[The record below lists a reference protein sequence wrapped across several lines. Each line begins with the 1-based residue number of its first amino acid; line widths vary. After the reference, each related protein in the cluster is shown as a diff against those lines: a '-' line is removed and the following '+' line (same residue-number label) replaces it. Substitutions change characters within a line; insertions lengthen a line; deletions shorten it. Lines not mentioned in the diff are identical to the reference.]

1 MKRVTTSTL
10 ILTLCFTLALTA
22 GIFAQVKKDTK
33 TGLDRIRGTIK
44 NINKDKTL
52 TVTQT
57 GNVKGTWKVSYSD
70 STKIT
75 ERNADAKASS
85 LKDGQRVIVLGKYEK
100 DVLVASRIDIRN

>member
-1 MKRVTTSTL
+1 MKRATTLAL
-10 ILTLCFTLALTA
+10 ILTLCFTVALSA
-22 GIFAQVKKDTK
+22 GIFAQVKKDSK
-33 TGLDRIRGTIK
+33 TGLDRITGTIQ

-57 GNVKGTWKVSYSD
+57 GNVKGTWKVSYTD

-75 ERNADAKASS
+75 ERNADAKAAS
-85 LKDGQRVIVLGKYEK
+85 LKEGQRVIVLGKYEK